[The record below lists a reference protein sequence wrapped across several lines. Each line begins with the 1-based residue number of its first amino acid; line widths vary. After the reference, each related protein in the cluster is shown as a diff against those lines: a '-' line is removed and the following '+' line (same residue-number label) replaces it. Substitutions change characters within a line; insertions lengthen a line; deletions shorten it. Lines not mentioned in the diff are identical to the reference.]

1 MKAVGNFTHNTGAKS
16 MADNYDNANKGAA
29 FPPFPTQ
36 SLILQGKINVQG
48 SDEKLVLVKDQTRDG
63 KPIIEVYQKVGVL
76 FVNDKKQTENAP
88 DYSGPYLNDMRMAAW
103 KRMKDDKPYMTFAV
117 DQKRTDF
124 NKDQAAAFL
133 LDRENIDL
141 QNDDVPF

>member
-1 MKAVGNFTHNTGAKS
+1 MKAVGNFISNTGAKS
-16 MADNYDNANKGAA
+16 MADNYENANKGAA

-48 SDEKLVLVKDQTRDG
+48 SDEKLALIKNQTRDG
-63 KPIIEVYQKVGVL
+63 TSIIEIYQKVGVL

-103 KRMKDDKPYMTFAV
+103 KRMKDDKPYMTFAI
-117 DQKRTDF
+117 DKKRTDLSEPRPLG
-124 NKDQAAAFL
+124 Q
-133 LDRENIDL
+133 RVNIDL